1 MKIFLIA
8 IALSLDASGVSMGI
22 ACGTKLNIR
31 NSISLI
37 ISFGFFQFFLAL
49 LGGLLGDFINTQIIK
64 ISDVMSGFIILIIGI
79 ILFREGFK
87 KEEECIYRRLD
98 ILSVI
103 LLGISVS
110 IDALGVGFSVFYQEM
125 IFNMLYKSIIIGLVA
140 SLFTLLSLVI
150 IRYLKKIIIIERYA
164 DFIAGVILIIF
175 GINMIL

>member
-8 IALSLDASGVSMGI
+8 VALSLDASGVSMGI
-22 ACGTKLNIR
+22 GCGTNLNIK
-31 NSISLI
+31 NSLSLI
-37 ISFGFFQFFLAL
+37 ISFGFFQFLLAL
-49 LGGLLGDFINTQIIK
+49 LGGLFGNFINTQIIK

-87 KEEECIYRRLD
+87 RDEECIYRRLN
-98 ILSVI
+98 ILSII

-110 IDALGVGFSVFYQEM
+110 IDALGVGFSVLYQEM
-125 IFNMLYKSIIIGLVA
+125 FFNMLYKSIIIGLVA
-140 SLFTLLSLVI
+140 SLFTFLSLVI
-150 IRYLKKIIIIERYA
+150 INYLKKIIILEKYA

>member
-8 IALSLDASGVSMGI
+8 VALSLDASGVSMGI
-22 ACGTKLNIR
+22 ACGTKLNTR
-31 NSISLI
+31 NSFSLI
-37 ISFGFFQFFLAL
+37 ISFGFFQFLLAL

-64 ISDVMSGFIILIIGI
+64 ISDVMSGFIILAIGI

-110 IDALGVGFSVFYQEM
+110 IDALGVGFSVLHQEFF
-125 IFNMLYKSIIIGLVA
+125 FNMLYKSIIIGLVA
-140 SLFTLLSLVI
+140 SLFTYISLVI
-150 IRYLKKIIIIERYA
+150 IRYLKNIIILEKYA
-164 DFIAGVILIIF
+164 DFIAGIILIIF
-175 GINMIL
+175 GFNMIL